1 MVLKSML
8 IKLNKLS
15 VAEQNKQNYS
25 FQKVI
30 VFAGILLFIAKIV
43 AWYLTQSVAI
53 LTDALESIVNIIT
66 GFIGLYSLYLSSL
79 PKDENHPY
87 GHGKVEFISAAIEGS
102 LISMAGILI
111 IYESISNLQH
121 PHHIKSLDLGI
132 VLVAFTAAVNYF
144 LGSIAVRK
152 GKTSNSLALEASGKH
167 LKSDTYSTAGIVI
180 GLILILITGIQWLD
194 SVVAFIFAGVILY
207 TGSKILR
214 DSIAGIMDQADEKL
228 ISEFVQLIQTERP
241 DKWIDVHNLRIIK
254 YGSTLHMD
262 CHITIPYF
270 FSVKKAHDEVEK
282 LDQMVNA
289 HFGTKVELFVHT
301 DPCMPYSCRICNI
314 SDCNVRSHAFEKQ
327 IPWTI
332 ENISMNQKHQI
343 EHEFENKN

>member
-1 MVLKSML
+1 MIFKQHT
-8 IKLNKLS
+8 LS
-15 VAEQNKQNYS
+15 ITEENKQNYS
-25 FQKVI
+25 FQKII
-30 VFAGILLFIAKIV
+30 VFAGILLFTAKIV

-102 LISMAGILI
+102 LISIAGILI
-111 IYESISNLQH
+111 IYESITNLQH
-121 PHHIKSLDLGI
+121 PHHIKSLDWGI
-132 VLVAFTAAVNYF
+132 VLVAFTAVMNYI

-152 GKTSNSLALEASGKH
+152 GKATKSLALEASGKH

-180 GLILILITGIQWLD
+180 GLTLILITGIQWID
-194 SVVAFIFAGVILY
+194 SVVAFIFAGFILY
-207 TGSKILR
+207 TGYKILR
-214 DSIAGIMDQADEKL
+214 DSIAGMMDEADEKL
-228 ISEFVQLIQTERP
+228 IAAFVQLIQNERP

-262 CHITIPYF
+262 CHITIPYYF
-270 FSVKKAHDEVEK
+270 TVKKAHDEIEK
-282 LDQMVNA
+282 LDQMVND

-314 SDCNVRSHAFEKQ
+314 EACSVRTHAFEKQ